1 MTKYIEEGF
10 KPIKHEPPTTLSGK
24 IKFFGRML
32 LDLQILT
39 IYSDIKNELP
49 KFKGKVLDIGCGQSP
64 YRYLLNASQTEY
76 KGIDVVEASSFDYV
90 NNDIT
95 LFDGEIIPFP
105 DSTFDAIICTE
116 VLEHVYNYQTLV
128 DEMYRVSK
136 PNAKAIITIP
146 FSARYHYIPYDFFR
160 YTPSALEK
168 IFSKFSK
175 VEITPRGTDV
185 LSICA
190 KIIVLFFRNLIPNT
204 FIKVIC
210 LPFWIVMLP
219 VLGIT
224 VFVAHLSR
232 IFNLGSNL
240 DPLGYTIKITK

>member
-10 KPIKHEPPTTLSGK
+10 KPIKHEPPTTLPGK

-39 IYSDIKNELP
+39 IYTDIKNELP
-49 KFKGKVLDIGCGQSP
+49 EFKGKVLDIGCGQSP
-64 YRYLLNASQTEY
+64 YRYLLNASATEY
-76 KGIDVVEASSFDYV
+76 KGIDVIEAASFDYV
-90 NNDIT
+90 NKDIT
-95 LFDGEIIPFP
+95 LFDGEIIPFE
-105 DSTFDAIICTE
+105 DNTFDAIICTE

-190 KIIVLFFRNLIPNT
+190 KIIVLFFRNIIPNS

-210 LPFWIVMLP
+210 LPFWILLLP

-224 VFVAHLSR
+224 VLIAHISR

>member
-10 KPIKHEPPTTLSGK
+10 KPIKHEPPTTLVRK

-49 KFKGKVLDIGCGQSP
+49 RFKGKILDIGCGQSP
-64 YRYLLNASQTEY
+64 YRYLLNKAETEY
-76 KGIDVVEASSFDYV
+76 KGIDVIEASSFDYI

-95 LFDGEIIPFP
+95 LFDGEHIPFE

-128 DEMYRVSK
+128 DEMYRVCK
-136 PNAKAIITIP
+136 PNAVLIITIP
-146 FSARYHYIPYDFFR
+146 FSARFHYIPYDFFR

-168 IFSKFSK
+168 IFSNFSK

-190 KIIVLFFRNLIPNT
+190 KIIVLFFRNIIPNSFT
-204 FIKVIC
+204 KMIF
-210 LPFWIVMLP
+210 LPFWILMLP
-219 VLGIT
+219 ILAIT
-224 VFVAHLSR
+224 VFIAHISR
-232 IFNLGSNL
+232 ILDLGSNL
-240 DPLGYTIKITK
+240 DPLGYTIKLVK